1 MSWSAY
7 LRWMLGT
14 LLAAVAAVS
23 AFNVLIDPLGVF
35 GTPRVQGVNAL
46 KPYLDHHRELARW
59 SAARRQCAAVGV
71 FGNSRAEIGFDPAG
85 PALRGQGLEAF
96 NHAIPGS
103 GVVLAYRQLEWLRS
117 AGCAPRMVILGVEFF
132 DFLGAD
138 SAARLPLEPTP
149 APGIDLPF
157 LAETVFSLTGLG
169 DAAGTLL
176 LQRAAHPA
184 TITERGFNPLYGYIA
199 EVENSGHYLLFRQR
213 AEENLKTW
221 MRKAPRITPPEGGQS
236 ADYAGLKAFLT
247 AAAPSAEA
255 VHLVIYPYHAEIR
268 LMMERLG
275 LTPLFAEWKRSLVAL
290 AERQAAQ
297 GQAVDVWDFSGLHP
311 YTLEA
316 IPPRGDRH
324 TQLQYYWEAGH
335 FKSALGERVLA
346 RILGEDSDFGARL
359 ESHNLDPWLAEDQRR
374 VLAQLAEPS
383 PLRIEVDDLMGL
395 RERYTRPA
403 PAF

>member
-14 LLAAVAAVS
+14 LLAVVAGVG

-35 GTPRVQGVNAL
+35 AAPRIQGLNAL
-46 KPYLDHHRELARW
+46 KPYLDHHRTLARW
-59 SAARRQCAAVGV
+59 SRARRQCAAVGI
-71 FGNSRAEIGFDPAG
+71 FGNSRAEIGFDPEG
-85 PALRGQGLEAF
+85 PALRARGLEAF

-103 GVVLAYRQLEWLRS
+103 GVVLAYRQLEWLRG
-117 AGCAPRMVILGVEFF
+117 AACAPRTVILGVEFF
-132 DFLGAD
+132 DFLGAGA
-138 SAARLPLEPTP
+138 AARQPPEPIP
-149 APGIDLPF
+149 APHIDLPF
-157 LAETVFSLTGLG
+157 LAETVFSLTGLR
-169 DAAGTLL
+169 DVAGTVL
-176 LQRAAHPA
+176 LQRATHPA
-184 TITERGFNPLYGYIA
+184 TLTERGFNPLQSYLP
-199 EVENSGHYLLFRQR
+199 EVESSGHYLLFRQR
-213 AEENLKTW
+213 AEENLKIW
-221 MRKAPRITPPEGGQS
+221 LRKASRITPPEGGQS
-236 ADYAGLKAFLT
+236 ADHAGLEAFL
-247 AAAPSAEA
+247 AAAASSAGA

-316 IPPRGDRH
+316 IPPRGDRR

-346 RILGEDSDFGARL
+346 RILGEDSDFGVRL
-359 ESHNLDPWLAEDQRR
+359 ENHNLDPWLAEDQGR
-374 VLAQLAEPS
+374 VLAELAEPS
-383 PLRIEVDDLMGL
+383 PLRAEVDDLMRL
-395 RERYTRPA
+395 RERYSRHSQ
-403 PAF
+403 AF